1 MNIDKLKKIG
11 VSALAGSLV
20 SFSVNAADWSLS
32 GSAGI
37 NADKVDEDVATTWN
51 MSDSIK
57 ITTSGTTDNGINVGV
72 MFELDGGN
80 NASVTGSAWDDYS
93 LSVGTDTIGTV
104 TFWGH
109 GGSSVMSQ
117 FDDISPKAYEEVSD
131 IGTINGTSADNVIGG
146 VGENMMFEY
155 TSPSIAGVTIK
166 AAYNTISADTAAG
179 GYNKYND
186 WGLMYQPEMV
196 EGLTLYYAQGSK
208 DTNQTTQ
215 TTDLSTMAIKYAY
228 GPVTVSYQESDSDI
242 SGTLDDQ
249 STEQYAIAYAVS
261 DDLTLS
267 YGKREYDI
275 DTSDEA
281 SGNVT
286 QEDTGIAIS
295 YTMGGVSIKAQQN
308 NHDNVNGDATKDGHA
323 TSIGISFAF

>member
-20 SFSVNAADWSLS
+20 SISAHAADWSLS
-32 GSAGI
+32 GSAAI
-37 NADKVDEDVATTWN
+37 YADKVDEDVATTWN
-51 MSDSIK
+51 MADSIK
-57 ITTSGTTDNGINVGV
+57 ISASGTTENGINVGV
-72 MFELDGGN
+72 MFELDGGA
-80 NASVTGSAWDDYS
+80 NASTTGSAWDDYYLS
-93 LSVGTDTIGTV
+93 LGTDAIGTV
-104 TFWGH
+104 NFWGH

-131 IGTINGTSADNVIGG
+131 IGSINGQTADNVIGG
-146 VGENMMFEY
+146 VGNDMMFEY
-155 TSPSIAGVTIK
+155 TSPSIAGVTLK
-166 AAYNTISADTAAG
+166 AAYNTASGDTAAL

-196 EGLTLYYAQGSK
+196 DGLTLYYAQGSK
-208 DTNQTTQ
+208 DTNTTTQ

-249 STEQYAIAYAVS
+249 STEHYAIAYAVN
-261 DDLTLS
+261 DDLTVS

-281 SGNVT
+281 TGNVT
-286 QEDTGIAIS
+286 QEDTGIAVS
-295 YTMGGVSIKAQQN
+295 YTMGGVSISAQKN
-308 NHDNVNGDATKDGHA
+308 DHDNVNGDATKDGSS